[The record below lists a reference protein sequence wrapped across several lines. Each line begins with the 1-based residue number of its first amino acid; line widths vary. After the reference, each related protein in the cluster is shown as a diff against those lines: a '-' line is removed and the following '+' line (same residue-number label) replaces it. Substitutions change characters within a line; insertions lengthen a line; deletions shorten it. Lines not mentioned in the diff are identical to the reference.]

1 MYFICIVFVV
11 RGNYIYMLVQVDKL
25 LVIVVIVIVIV
36 CYFQVQA
43 RRNQSCDVWFLPLA
57 MLVSS
62 RISETVKLEI

>member
-1 MYFICIVFVV
+1 
-11 RGNYIYMLVQVDKL
+11 MLVQVDKL
-25 LVIVVIVIVIV
+25 LVIVVLVIVIV

-43 RRNQSCDVWFLPLA
+43 RRHQSCDVWFLPLA